1 VSTTTSSRV
10 IRPAERTRD
19 IRYAVRDVVLLA
31 EEAARSGLEML
42 YLNIGDPNL
51 FGFAPPEHLVDATV
65 EAMRANHNGYA
76 PSSGIAEAIEAVNA
90 EARNH
95 GIRPICHTFITSGA
109 SEAIELAL
117 AALVNRGE
125 NVLTPSPGYPLYTAV
140 LAKLE
145 VENRAYYLD
154 EDSGWQPDLDDI
166 ASRIDAN
173 TRAIVVINPNNPT
186 GSVCTRETLE
196 GLIELAMRHN
206 IVLFSDEIYDKL
218 LFDGAE
224 HVATASLSQEAKII
238 TFNGLSKAYVVPG
251 FRIGWGV
258 ISGPPGELESYCEA
272 IRKMERARLS
282 ANHPEQYA
290 IRAALEA
297 DQSHLQTMLERLQR
311 QRDVTVERL
320 NAIDGISCV
329 PPQGAFYAFPRLD
342 FDVSDQEFCARMI
355 REHGVVIVPGSGFGQ
370 REGTQHF
377 RVVFL
382 PDEDVLGKAFDRIG
396 EVTAGYVSHP

>member
-1 VSTTTSSRV
+1 VSTTTSSSRV
-10 IRPAERTRD
+10 IRPADRTRD

-31 EEAARSGLEML
+31 EDAARSGREML

-51 FGFAPPEHLVDATV
+51 FGFAPPEHLVEATC

-76 PSSGIAEAIEAVNA
+76 PSSGIAEALEAVNA
-90 EARNH
+90 EARRN

-117 AALVNRGE
+117 AALANRGE

-154 EDSGWQPDLDDI
+154 EENGWQPDLDDL

-196 GLIELAMRHN
+196 GLIELAIRHN
-206 IVLFSDEIYDKL
+206 LVLFSDEIYDKL

-258 ISGPPGELESYCEA
+258 ISGPRDDLESYCEA

-282 ANHPEQYA
+282 ANHPEQHA
-290 IRAALEA
+290 IRSALEA

-320 NAIDGISCV
+320 NAIDGITCV

-342 FDVSDQEFCARMI
+342 VDVADSEFCARMI

-382 PDEDVLGKAFDRIG
+382 PDEAVLGKAFDRISEVVG
-396 EVTAGYVSHP
+396 EYV